1 MTVNSMS
8 RRNDLDIQADLL
20 GIASRGAKK
29 TRLVY
34 QANLNFQVIRKYL
47 KMLTDKGFIEEKDG
61 VYHTTVRG
69 QMFVTQYEVLKG
81 L

>member
-1 MTVNSMS
+1 M

-20 GIASRGAKK
+20 GIASGGAKK

-34 QANLNFQVIRKYL
+34 QANLNFAMIRKYL
-47 KMLTDKGFIEEKDG
+47 KLLTDKDFIEERDG

-69 QMFVTQYEVLKG
+69 QMFVTQYEQLKG
-81 L
+81 LES